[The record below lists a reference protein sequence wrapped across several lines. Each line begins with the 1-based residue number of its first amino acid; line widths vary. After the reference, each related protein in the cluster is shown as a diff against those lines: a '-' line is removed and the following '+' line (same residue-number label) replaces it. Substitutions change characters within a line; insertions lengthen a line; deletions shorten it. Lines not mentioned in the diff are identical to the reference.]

1 MSVTGEPQ
9 GGIPRSRVRAHRK
22 CDQKVLLPQCFWQ
35 TVGVANRTY
44 AQWCPVSRALDVIGD
59 RWTLLIVRDLC
70 FGVRRFSDLQAELVG
85 ISPSLLSSRLRLLSD
100 HGVIERIG
108 ARYRLTERGAGL
120 ADVINEIG
128 RWGVELL
135 DDRADEESESDFFAR
150 AKLGFMIRAEEL
162 PETELVAELHLDD
175 RVHTVRI
182 APGGNGVRPSRRV
195 TVVDGHSDRDPDV
208 RVRGTFDALTR
219 YRQGRLSVDDLLDN
233 QALVID
239 GSPEAASLLNR
250 MFSAG

>member
-1 MSVTGEPQ
+1 M
-9 GGIPRSRVRAHRK
+9 
-22 CDQKVLLPQCFWQ
+22 CDEKVLLPRRFWQ
-35 TVGVANRTY
+35 NVPVANRTY

-85 ISPSLLSSRLRLLSD
+85 ISPSLLSSRLRSLTG
-100 HGVIERIG
+100 HGIVERVG
-108 ARYRLTERGAGL
+108 SRYQLTERGAGL
-120 ADVINEIG
+120 VDVINEIG

-135 DDRADEESESDFFAR
+135 DDRSDGESESDFFAR
-150 AKLGFMIRAEEL
+150 AKLGFMIREEEL
-162 PETELVAELHLDD
+162 PEHGMVIELHLDE

-182 APGGNGVRPSRRV
+182 APGGNGIRPSHRV
-195 TVVDGHSDRDPDV
+195 TVVDGRADGDPDV
-208 RVRGTFDALTR
+208 RVRGTFAELTR
-219 YRQGRLSVDDLLDN
+219 YRQGRIRVDELLDN

-239 GSPEAASLLNR
+239 GSPEAASALNR